1 MTATSSSSGKKLDFT
16 VIIIIIINHNWKIT
30 KLILLKINVAWMSR
44 LRGIQIFSV
53 LLGRKVAY
61 FISWQ
66 KTADFQTITL
76 EKTVPE
82 GYRRQQ
88 TYVIMLYPFLMGSEK
103 SQKQKKVNIHYW
115 ESLGKIC
122 LAKQFCMKQ
131 VRKYLTAK
139 NINSFH
145 QYAIF
150 WIHLSKWLLRTVS
163 KFAVLYNFKGL
174 WKHQL
179 VKWMEVFFNK

>member
-1 MTATSSSSGKKLDFT
+1 MSEQAPWHSDF
-16 VIIIIIINHNWKIT
+16 
-30 KLILLKINVAWMSR
+30 
-44 LRGIQIFSV
+44 FSV
-53 LLGRKVAY
+53 TWKESGLFY
-61 FISWQ
+61 FLAENCWFSNNHIREISPRGLQ
-66 KTADFQTITL
+66 EATDLCHYALPFPDGFG
-76 EKTVPE
+76 EEPE
-82 GYRRQQ
+82 TKESY
-88 TYVIMLYPFLMGSEK
+88 
-103 SQKQKKVNIHYW
+103 IHYW
-115 ESLGKIC
+115 ESLEKIC
-122 LAKQFCMKQ
+122 LAKQFCMKR

>member
-1 MTATSSSSGKKLDFT
+1 MLHEWAGS
-16 VIIIIIINHNWKIT
+16 
-30 KLILLKINVAWMSR
+30 VAFR
-44 LRGIQIFSV
+44 FFSV
-53 LLGRKVAY
+53 LLGKKVAY

-66 KTADFQTITL
+66 KTADFETITL

-88 TYVIMLYPFLMGSEK
+88 TYVIRLYPFLMGSEK
-103 SQKQKKVNIHYW
+103 SQQQKKVTFII
-115 ESLGKIC
+115 ERALGKIC
-122 LAKQFCMKQ
+122 LAKQFCMKR

-150 WIHLSKWLLRTVS
+150 CIHLSKWLLRTVS

-174 WKHQL
+174 WKHHL